1 MYYCKE
7 GFFFGG
13 SFHCITD
20 DDIDEQLDQA
30 SHNLNSNFE
39 KFATNGSGWILEKVE
54 KINN

>member
-7 GFFFGG
+7 GVFFGG